1 MAWVLSSLFSTRD
14 LTELSLRK
22 RSHGSNTVSSTAVKG
37 ISRIASDFVPQF
49 VSLSLI
55 IVALAR
61 VPGYVPSL
69 PPVCDIMLEQ
79 PLKNAIP
86 LHIVSVTNIFFI
98 IIYSSVF
105 IVFA

>member
-1 MAWVLSSLFSTRD
+1 M
-14 LTELSLRK
+14 
-22 RSHGSNTVSSTAVKG
+22 
-37 ISRIASDFVPQF
+37 
-49 VSLSLI
+49 
-55 IVALAR
+55 VALAR

-98 IIYSSVF
+98 IVYSSVF
-105 IVFA
+105 IVFAW